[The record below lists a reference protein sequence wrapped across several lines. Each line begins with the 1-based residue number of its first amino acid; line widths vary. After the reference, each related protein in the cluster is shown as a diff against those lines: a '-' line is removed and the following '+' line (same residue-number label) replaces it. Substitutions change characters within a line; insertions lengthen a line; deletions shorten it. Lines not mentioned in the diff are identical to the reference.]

1 MNKSI
6 IIKISVILGIIIA
19 IILAS
24 VGCSMIKADPDEAMI
39 SNKDDVYATFGDYRV
54 TRGELFEMMM
64 RVDGL
69 DYLLTYVDK
78 MILAENIS
86 NVTPTDIEDEKTLLI
101 YGTLN
106 EGEIALLQSNEENHQ
121 VLLTTFEN
129 NVKAVGYDPEDPAEL
144 KLYLELLAAQRAK
157 AKAHIIA
164 AGSDSDF
171 FIDNDELEKFY
182 DDNYRNDACAL
193 VVEFDSAT
201 ESKLIFNDLDLVQS
215 FNGGIGEYFNL
226 LVPIEDV
233 ASDGFTLTNTI
244 QLSNDQVFD
253 KLVEVYNV
261 QNPNN
266 PLPNGISQ
274 EDFCNDYSEI
284 ANFNFDEMT
293 TGVFEGSTIDSF
305 ATYLFDTI
313 DLTNTD
319 SDAKYYSQSPR
330 EFGDSFV
337 FVYKVSQEP
346 VEPFGNMTGDEKTEL
361 KAALTDSI
369 MDSDLIGYVMEEVR
383 EDANFTIV
391 DPFVGIKYQFQS
403 GIEQDLSG
411 SLSVVGK
418 LGDIEITADQL
429 YTYME
434 ERVGAF
440 FAIEIAKEKLA
451 IYGDF
456 YNLYYGSS
464 HDYLS
469 NKTDMMK
476 THRADLSTMKS
487 TFAKNGYSQY
497 GYTTALLDWNEFLFV
512 LFGVKSDTEALEK
525 QFVLPSLTIDII
537 QPTINIPDAM
547 EFMQDLYDN
556 YFNLYATSITIFLDH
571 DMNFEADE
579 IADVIADMDAIE
591 LAEYSALRAHLENE
605 IRAKLEDDMD
615 FEDIVDEYNDTP
627 IIDTD
632 SVWHDYKAFGFK
644 LKVEDLMTSKDVP
657 LTYTNTQNTA
667 LYEQSFVDALL
678 RLYTSYNTDEN
689 KELDSMLDTQIIS
702 EHDRYR
708 ILEVTK
714 GNSFEKP
721 TAVFDSSSTTTVYS
735 EGIDNENPIPSAA
748 QIEVYFKI
756 NFAQAKK
763 ETPIDKLPSS
773 VSDAITNLYSG
784 IYDLYFQ
791 PSGYSIA
798 AIDIMLAGNLT
809 FTENNTAQQSQV
821 QLLRDILISTTFPED
836 YEYTTK

>member
-6 IIKISVILGIIIA
+6 LIKISVILGVIIA

-54 TRGELFEMMM
+54 TRGELFDMMM

-78 MILAENIS
+78 LILAENIS
-86 NVTPTDIEDEKTLLI
+86 NVTPSDIENEKTILI

-129 NVKAVGYDPEDPAEL
+129 NVKAVGYDPDDPAEL
-144 KLYLELLAAQRAK
+144 TLYLELLAAQRAK
-157 AKAHIIA
+157 ARAHVIA
-164 AGSDSDF
+164 AGAESDF

-193 VVEFDSAT
+193 VIEFDSAT

-215 FNGGIGEYFNL
+215 FNGGIGEYFNTT
-226 LVPIEDV
+226 VPIEDV
-233 ASDGFTLTNTI
+233 ASDGFSLTNTI
-244 QLSNDQVFD
+244 QLSNEQVFT
-253 KLVEVYNV
+253 KLVELYNV

-266 PLPNGISQ
+266 TLPADIDS
-274 EDFCNDYSEI
+274 EDYCNDY
-284 ANFNFDEMT
+284 ADLATYNFTEMT
-293 TGVFEGSTIDSF
+293 TGVFEGSTIDTF
-305 ATYLFDTI
+305 AKYLFDTI

-319 SDAKYYSQSPR
+319 TDAKYYSQSPR

-369 MDSDLIGYVMEEVR
+369 MDTDLIGYVMEEVR
-383 EDANFTIV
+383 EDANFSVV

-411 SLSVVGK
+411 DLSIVAK
-418 LGDIEITADQL
+418 LGDVEITADQL

-451 IYGDF
+451 VYGEY

-469 NKTDMMK
+469 NKADLMK

-487 TFAKNGYSQY
+487 TFSKNGYSQY
-497 GYTTALLDWNEFLFV
+497 GYTTTLLDWNEFLFV
-512 LFGVKSDTEALEK
+512 LFGVKSDMEALEK
-525 QFVLPSLTIDII
+525 QFVLPSLTIDLI

-547 EFMQDLYDN
+547 EFMQELYDN
-556 YFNLYATSITIFLDH
+556 YFNLYATSITIFLDQ
-571 DMNFEADE
+571 DLNFEADE

-591 LAEYSALRAHLENE
+591 LAEYSALRAHLEDE

-615 FEDIVDEYNDTP
+615 FEAIVDEYNDTP

-632 SVWHDYKAFGFK
+632 SVWHDYKVFGFK
-644 LKVEDLMTSKDVP
+644 LKVEDLMSSKDVP

-667 LYEQSFVDALL
+667 LYDQSLVDALF

-735 EGIDNENPIPSAA
+735 EGIDNENPIPTVA
-748 QIEVYFKI
+748 QIEIYFKI
-756 NFAQAKK
+756 NFAQAKN
-763 ETPIDKLPSS
+763 ETPLEKLPSS
-773 VSDAITNLYSG
+773 VSNAITNLYSG

-791 PSGYSIA
+791 PSGFSIV
-798 AIDIMLAGNLT
+798 AIDTMLAGNLT
-809 FTENNTAQQSQV
+809 FTENNTLQQAQV
-821 QLLRDILISTTFPED
+821 ELLRDILISTTFPDD
-836 YEYTTK
+836 YVYTTK